1 MKKDKSERPG
11 KDLKPLIIES
21 AREIF
26 REYGL
31 KKTTMNDIA
40 HKINKAK
47 GALYYYFSS
56 KEKIYEAV
64 IEDEADI
71 FRTELISAVKQQT
84 TPAAKLKA
92 YVLTRI
98 GLFKHLAN
106 FYTAFQKEYYEH
118 YAFLMHFRE
127 KYDKE
132 EIDQITAILND
143 GIEKG
148 IFEIEDAPLAANGI
162 LLAIKGFEYQWTL
175 EADEKETEKKIDFFL
190 QIILNGINKR

>member
-1 MKKDKSERPG
+1 MKKDNTEKQG

-21 AREIF
+21 AREVF
-26 REYGL
+26 RQYGL

-40 HKINKAK
+40 NKINKAK

-56 KEKIYEAV
+56 KEEIYEAV

-71 FRTELISAVKQQT
+71 FRNELINAVNKQT
-84 TPAAKLKA
+84 TPAAKLKS

-98 GLFKHLAN
+98 GLFQHLAN

-118 YAFLMHFRE
+118 YAFLMRFRE
-127 KYDKE
+127 RYDKE
-132 EIDQITAILND
+132 EIDMITAILD
-143 GIEKG
+143 YGIEKG
-148 IFEIEDAPLAANGI
+148 IFEIEDASLAASGI

-175 EADEKETEKKIDFFL
+175 EADVKKTEKKIDFFL